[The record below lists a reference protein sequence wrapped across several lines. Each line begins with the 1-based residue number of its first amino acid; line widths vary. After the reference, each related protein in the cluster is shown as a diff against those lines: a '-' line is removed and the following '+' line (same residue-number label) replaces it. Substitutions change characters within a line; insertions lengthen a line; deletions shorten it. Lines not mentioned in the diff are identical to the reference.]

1 MHNFPI
7 KALNAKD
14 YAHKWLS
21 ALSGFLP
28 LTTKELDVLSD
39 FLALYIETKDTDLFQ
54 TKNRAVV
61 KRRLKMTTQSLNNY
75 IASLKA
81 KHAIF
86 ITHLDTGGT
95 ASGIAKV
102 LIPEHDHNVIVAIN
116 ISRDEK

>member
-7 KALNAKD
+7 KTLNVKD

-28 LTTKELDVLSD
+28 LTIKELDVLSD

-54 TKNRAVV
+54 TKNRTVV
-61 KRRLKMTTQSLNNY
+61 KKRLNMTTQSLNNY

-81 KHAIF
+81 KRAIF
-86 ITHLDTGGT
+86 IVNTDDGVTSSGL
-95 ASGIAKV
+95 ASV